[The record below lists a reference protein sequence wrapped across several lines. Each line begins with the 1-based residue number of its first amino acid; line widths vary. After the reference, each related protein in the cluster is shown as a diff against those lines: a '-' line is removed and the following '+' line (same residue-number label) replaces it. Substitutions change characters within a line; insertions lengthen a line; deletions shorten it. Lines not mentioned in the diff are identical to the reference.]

1 MNKNRL
7 KEVLSIPSVY
17 GEEGLVRDYIQSY
30 AENEGIGFVTPRV
43 HDVKALLVPC
53 AHIEEVLF
61 PPFELALPSNDRR
74 RLQNVLPLCVRRF
87 SPVLRR
93 RCRHQYA

>member
-30 AENEGIGFVTPRV
+30 AENEGIDYRI
-43 HDVKALLVPC
+43 DKK
-53 AHIEEVLF
+53 
-61 PPFELALPSNDRR
+61 
-74 RLQNVLPLCVRRF
+74 
-87 SPVLRR
+87 
-93 RCRHQYA
+93 

>member
-30 AENEGIGFVTPRV
+30 AENEGIEY
-43 HDVKALLVPC
+43 
-53 AHIEEVLF
+53 HISHQRKWEDDWRGVL
-61 PPFELALPSNDRR
+61 S
-74 RLQNVLPLCVRRF
+74 LCCCTYGY
-87 SPVLRR
+87 SP
-93 RCRHQYA
+93 